1 VVVNPKPKMLG
12 PSSFKT
18 MATLFISAI
27 SGFWNPNN
35 CDRYLIK
42 KSQGNSPWL
51 FLLLSHPLLNFKQ
64 CWRSST
70 ITTQYFLIITVASQ
84 QITG

>member
-1 VVVNPKPKMLG
+1 MLG

-42 KSQGNSPWL
+42 KARATRLGFFFYYRIP
-51 FLLLSHPLLNFKQ
+51 F
-64 CWRSST
+64 
-70 ITTQYFLIITVASQ
+70 
-84 QITG
+84 